1 MPTTW
6 SLSATSHTVRL
17 DCVCRAVISLF
28 SLLLLHQGAQ
38 CLGHIVFSC
47 TVLGE
52 FPSFLLKEIGLPHLF
67 LICFEPIPS
76 TPFRGL
82 PNSSQRF
89 EVAGAELRGQHQPS
103 LSPCP
108 GRRQVL
114 VSGGEEETRDPSSPV
129 CLEGQTGKSAL
140 HIPATI
146 RLEGIRATILDWRR
160 PDK

>member
-114 VSGGEEETRDPSSPV
+114 VSGGEEETRDPLLPS
-129 CLEGQTGKSAL
+129 LL
-140 HIPATI
+140 
-146 RLEGIRATILDWRR
+146 RR
-160 PDK
+160 PNRKECPAYPCHDQT